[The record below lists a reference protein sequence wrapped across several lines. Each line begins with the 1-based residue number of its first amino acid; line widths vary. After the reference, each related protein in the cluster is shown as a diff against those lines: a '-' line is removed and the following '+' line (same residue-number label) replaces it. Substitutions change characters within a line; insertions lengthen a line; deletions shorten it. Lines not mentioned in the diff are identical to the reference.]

1 MTIIIEHY
9 PCRHPAMTALIRGA
23 FKTDPSKAQPPRNT
37 VVNTP
42 LGGEPTLGL
51 KATSHSPRGQSTNN
65 SVPQRAFEPPHLPP
79 SAPSLSSSF
88 LSVHPCLQFIK
99 LIYTQEG
106 HLHKLRRIN
115 KRVDLWII
123 CYLSMKAEAKRSFCL
138 LVTSDRRKVRRY
150 DGQQM
155 PGCLK
160 RRNTSTYCTYF

>member
-9 PCRHPAMTALIRGA
+9 PCRHPAVTALIRGA

-42 LGGEPTLGL
+42 WGGEPTPGL
-51 KATSHSPRGQSTNN
+51 KATSHWPRGQSTNN
-65 SVPQRAFEPPHLPP
+65 SVPQRAFEPPHLPR
-79 SAPSLSSSF
+79 SLSVSPSLS
-88 LSVHPCLQFIK
+88 LHPCLQFIK

-123 CYLSMKAEAKRSFCL
+123 RYLSLKAKAEKKEKNAPSAFSWHQTDAK
-138 LVTSDRRKVRRY
+138 
-150 DGQQM
+150 
-155 PGCLK
+155 
-160 RRNTSTYCTYF
+160 

>member
-37 VVNTP
+37 AVNTP
-42 LGGEPTLGL
+42 LGGGANPGP
-51 KATSHSPRGQSTNN
+51 HSPSKLLLIRPEGKALTTL
-65 SVPQRAFEPPHLPP
+65 FLKEPSSLQPSSPSLPL
-79 SAPSLSSSF
+79 SPSLSLP
-88 LSVHPCLQFIK
+88 LSPLSLHPCLRFIK

-123 CYLSMKAEAKRSFCL
+123 RCLSMKAKAKKKKRCFCR
-138 LVTSDRRKVRRY
+138 LVTSDR
-150 DGQQM
+150 
-155 PGCLK
+155 C
-160 RRNTSTYCTYF
+160 